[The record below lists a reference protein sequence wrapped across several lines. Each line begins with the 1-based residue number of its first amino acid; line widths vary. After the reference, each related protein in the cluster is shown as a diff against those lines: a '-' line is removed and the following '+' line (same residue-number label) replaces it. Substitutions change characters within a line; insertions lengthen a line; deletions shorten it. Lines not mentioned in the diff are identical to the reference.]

1 MTAEPSMR
9 SLKLK
14 VNGQTKRVMVRNA
27 DTLLDTLRERLGL
40 TGAKPGCGNGDC
52 GTCTV
57 LVDGQPINS
66 CQMLAVEAEEA
77 QITTIEGLQNTPI
90 QHAFVDQWAIQCGYC
105 TPGLILTCQGLIEK
119 HPDADDHLIRDWL
132 SSNLCRCTGYEEIE
146 KAVKAVLRGTS

>member
-9 SLKLK
+9 FLKLK

-27 DTLLDTLRERLGL
+27 DTLLDALRERLGL

-57 LVDGQPINS
+57 LVEGQPLHS

-90 QHAFVDQWAIQCGYC
+90 QHAFVNQWAIQCGYC

-119 HPDADDHLIRDWL
+119 HPDADDHRIRDWL
-132 SSNLCRCTGYEEIE
+132 SSHLCRCTGYEEIE
-146 KAVKAVLRGTS
+146 KAVKSVLRGTS

>member
-9 SLKLK
+9 FLKLK

-27 DTLLDTLRERLGL
+27 DTLLDALRERLGL
-40 TGAKPGCGNGDC
+40 TGAKPGCRNGDC

-57 LVDGQPINS
+57 LVEGQPLHS

-132 SSNLCRCTGYEEIE
+132 SSHLCRCTGYEEIE
-146 KAVKAVLRGTS
+146 KAVKSVLRGTS